1 MLPLTYYLLNVIL
14 CSGLLYG
21 YYVIAL
27 RNKKFH
33 QYNRF
38 YLLLTVGLSIIIPLL
53 KIQFW
58 EETEQQP
65 DLVKLLAVV
74 SAAEKNAEHVTF
86 KQTSVWHWELFASGI
101 FSAISAI
108 ILFMLVS
115 NLVKIFLNIRN
126 HPKELWNNICFV
138 FSNTKGTPY
147 SFFKYIFW
155 NNQIDI
161 NTNEGKHILQHELT
175 HVHQKHSADKLFL
188 NIVLAGGWANPFFWL
203 IRKELNLIHEF
214 IADQKAISDGDADAF
229 ATMLLTAAYPRHTS
243 ILTNSFFHSPIK
255 RRLLMLTTSKLPSYS
270 YLRRLMILP
279 LLLIVTILFAF
290 KVKEKVVG
298 KIDKTFTTVIN
309 AKTIDD
315 NRTAGILQQE
325 EDGQKTIG
333 QTLQDTGLKKNKRTV
348 EVENGAK
355 IQITDSD
362 GSVMHV
368 EGVTKLDI
376 PKDTL
381 KNSKLLVV
389 LDGEQMSWKD
399 FGEKNLQ
406 PEQIMQM
413 SVLKDKYA
421 TDKYGEK
428 GQFGVIEITTVSPN
442 VTGSDVKL
450 KSEQQSQQSYQ
461 YQQEKLK
468 HQQSRQVYEQERQ
481 KQLQDQQQP
490 QERRLSSSEQSEADV
505 QKFDKV
511 FTKVEQPARFPGGDE
526 AWRRYLARNLNTK
539 VNAPKGVYTV
549 HVQFIVSEDGSISNV
564 IAEVPTKCSACGQEA
579 GKLIKKGPKWE
590 PAVQNGRNVVYQ
602 MIQDITF
609 NVD

>member
-1 MLPLTYYLLNVIL
+1 MLPFAYYLLNVIL
-14 CSGLLYG
+14 CSGLLYS

-27 RNKKFH
+27 RNRKFH

-38 YLLLTVGLSIIIPLL
+38 YLLLTVVLSIVIPLL
-53 KIQFW
+53 KIEFW
-58 EETEQQP
+58 EETVQQP
-65 DLVKLLAVV
+65 NLIKLLAVV
-74 SAAEKNAEHVTF
+74 SAAEKNAEQVTF
-86 KQTSVWHWELFASGI
+86 KQTSVWDWELFASGI

-108 ILFMLVS
+108 ILFMLLS
-115 NLVKIFLNIRN
+115 NLAKIFLNIRK
-126 HPKELWNNICFV
+126 HPKEFWNNICFV

-229 ATMLLTAAYPRHTS
+229 AIMLLTAAYPQHTS
-243 ILTNSFFHSPIK
+243 VLTNSFFHSPIK

-270 YLRRLMILP
+270 YVRRLMILP
-279 LLLIVTILFAF
+279 LLLFVTILFAF
-290 KVKEKVVG
+290 KVKEKVAG
-298 KIDKTFTTVIN
+298 KIDKTFSAVIA

-315 NRTAGILQQE
+315 NTTADILQKE
-325 EDGQKTIG
+325 EDEEKTIA
-333 QTLQDTGLKKNKRTV
+333 QNFQDTGLKKNKGVV
-348 EVENGAK
+348 EVQKGVNIK
-355 IQITDSD
+355 ITDPT
-362 GSVMHV
+362 GLVIEV
-368 EGVTKLDI
+368 
-376 PKDTL
+376 PKDASKPIDTA

-389 LDGEQMSWKD
+389 LDGEQMSWNE
-399 FGEKNLQ
+399 FGEKNI
-406 PEQIMQM
+406 PGEQIKRID
-413 SVLKDKYA
+413 VLKGNNA
-421 TDKYGEK
+421 TDKYGQK
-428 GQFGVIEITTVSPN
+428 AQFGVIEITTLSPA

-468 HQQSRQVYEQERQ
+468 QQQSRQVYEQERQ

-549 HVQFIVSEDGSISNV
+549 HVQFIVNEDGSIRNV
-564 IAEVPTKCSACGQEA
+564 ITAEVPKDCQECGQEA
-579 GKLIKKGPKWE
+579 IKLIKKGPKWE